1 MNLSLIL
8 YYNWMGTKGVRQVLG
23 KTANA
28 NVPPTLLINPGV
40 HNFFIPNDFKSDL
53 KTINGYKFFNSFKI
67 QILN

>member
-1 MNLSLIL
+1 
-8 YYNWMGTKGVRQVLG
+8 MGTKGVRQVLG

-67 QILN
+67 QILNYVD